1 MIDNTDRGFMLVL
14 SPMIYLV
21 LWLIISLDQLYV
33 FMLDVAHEIDYA
45 SA

>member
-1 MIDNTDRGFMLVL
+1 MLVL
-14 SPMIYLV
+14 SLVIYLM

-33 FMLDVAHEIDYA
+33 FMLDVAHEFDYA

>member
-1 MIDNTDRGFMLVL
+1 MIDNTEMGFMLVL

-33 FMLDVAHEIDYA
+33 FMLDVTHEIDYA
-45 SA
+45 SI